1 MTDAGA
7 VLVSAANPDP
17 GLPSTGEI
25 HLGGLLPTVAP
36 LADLDVDIG
45 AVAASSV
52 LDACPFT
59 LMAAR
64 EYGIASVE
72 LVESGEAVS
81 TLYQTIVD
89 AVDVVQTTVN
99 ALETTLLTLVRSLL
113 LVLSLLVQVEV
124 DLHVDL
130 QAALAPVLSG
140 LRRDAEG
147 IVTLDLQAGEIRVDL
162 ANLLGGPYGL
172 NGRPPNT
179 ELLDDVFFQSLLP
192 KVTGIVTDLLTELVD
207 DVVST
212 VQATLDNTS
221 LLIGASLLGLP
232 ILSIGGTLSDLD
244 LTLLGID
251 LSLVGDVLGAVVGLV
266 TSTVT
271 GAVDTLT
278 TTLNGAVA
286 SVGAVL
292 DAALRAL
299 DVVSL
304 MVNVQPDQPGAP
316 PGTVVPDGMAQV
328 TALRLGVLPVL
339 SANTYVTL
347 ATASA
352 GPNAAHW
359 TSS

>member
-99 ALETTLLTLVRSLL
+99 ALETTLLT